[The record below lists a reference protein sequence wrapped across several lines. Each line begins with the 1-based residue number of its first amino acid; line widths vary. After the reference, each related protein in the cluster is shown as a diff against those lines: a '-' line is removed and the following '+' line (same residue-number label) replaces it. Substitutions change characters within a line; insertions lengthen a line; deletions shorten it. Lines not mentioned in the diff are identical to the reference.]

1 MDKPQPKSTIT
12 IIGHFI
18 GIALGIAIAF
28 CQPPSGLTH
37 EAMQVMGILAW
48 AICAWVFELFPD
60 YVVALI
66 MCTAWVATGSVPFD
80 IAFSTFASSNWWL
93 MLGAL
98 GMGVAAARS
107 GLLQRLSL
115 KVLHVFPFTY
125 VGQILGMLVSGLIIA
140 PLIPSIT
147 SKVAIT
153 APFAR
158 AVSDNVGFESRSR
171 GAAGIF
177 AAMFTGCGCTGPM
190 FLSASY
196 MGYVLLGVLPGKVQH
211 HFSWLQWFLA
221 ALPWGITL
229 LLASVG
235 AILFVYRA
243 RLPENSRD
251 TAYQQLRELGPMSR
265 KEKITTAVLLLALL
279 AWISEPLHHIPAV
292 VIALL
297 ALCILLGVEVLDRLD
312 FRQLIPWDA
321 LILIGGIIGMGPVLS
336 ALNIDKWLGQ
346 YLSAFIVSYA
356 GNIYAFTII
365 LAIVIYLVRFI
376 LVSQLVCITLFT
388 VLLTPLALHTGINPW
403 VVGFIVYCSSNV
415 WNVFYQNATF
425 QVAYYA
431 VDGEMVTH
439 SQMLPFSI
447 AYMVISMAALLISIP
462 YWQML
467 TLVP

>member
-1 MDKPQPKSTIT
+1 MDKSQSKYIKLT
-12 IIGHFI
+12 IGHVI
-18 GIALGIAIAF
+18 GLAVGLTIAF
-28 CQPPSGLTH
+28 YQPPVGLTH
-37 EAMQVMGILAW
+37 QAMQVMGILAW

-66 MCTAWVATGSVPFD
+66 MSTSWVAAGSVPFD
-80 IAFSTFASSNWWL
+80 IVFSTFASSNWWL

-98 GMGVAAARS
+98 GMGVAATRS

-115 KVLHVFPFTY
+115 KVLQVFPFTY

-158 AVSDNVGFESRSR
+158 ALSDNVGFEPRGK

-196 MGYVLLGVLPGKVQH
+196 MGYVLLGILPGKIQH

-229 LLASVG
+229 LLASLA
-235 AILFVYRA
+235 AILLVYRA

-251 TAYQQLRELGPMSR
+251 TVHQQLRELDPMSR
-265 KEKITTAVLLLALL
+265 KEKITIAVLLIALL

-292 VIALL
+292 VVALL
-297 ALCILLGVEVLDRLD
+297 ALCILLGVEVFDRSD

-346 YLSAFIVSYA
+346 YLSAFIVPYA
-356 GNIYAFTII
+356 GNIYAFTFI
-365 LAIVIYLVRFI
+365 LSVVIYLVRFV

-388 VLLTPLALHTGINPW
+388 VLLTPLAL
-403 VVGFIVYCSSNV
+403 
-415 WNVFYQNATF
+415 
-425 QVAYYA
+425 
-431 VDGEMVTH
+431 
-439 SQMLPFSI
+439 
-447 AYMVISMAALLISIP
+447 
-462 YWQML
+462 
-467 TLVP
+467 